1 MRKPVNPFII
11 TGYHSPAYFCDR
23 TEELSWL
30 QEQFVNERNIVLYS
44 WRRMGKTA
52 LVSHFFHNVRKDRRA
67 EGVFVDLLG
76 TSNLS
81 DANRNIAEAIVKQLG
96 NLSKGIGQ
104 RLLKM
109 LGTIGATIGVDPISG
124 TPQVTFGVVQNQSIS
139 TSLEALGG
147 FLLEMK
153 TPIIICIDEFQQV
166 VNYPEKHAEATFRTW
181 IQNLPMVR
189 FIFLGSQRHMMT
201 SMFSEKNRP
210 FYRSAQMRQLDPL
223 PDPEYSKFIKT
234 FFRKNGKSIES
245 IHIDIIFKWTRKQT
259 YYVQLVCNKLFGK
272 TDQVSIEILEEIF
285 REIIQQEIPLFSSY
299 QKLLPRIQWQLLIAI
314 ARAEEIANPYS
325 QAFLQQHGLGA
336 SSSVSSALQNLTKK
350 ELVIHHNQNYT
361 LHDTL
366 LMRWLQQI

>member
-1 MRKPVNPFII
+1 MRKPANPFIV
-11 TGYHSPAYFCDR
+11 TGYHSPAYFCNR
-23 TEELSWL
+23 TYELAWL
-30 QEQFVNERNIVLYS
+30 HEQYSNERNIVLYS

-52 LVSHFFHNVRKDRRA
+52 LVKHFFQNIKKEKRTQ
-67 EGVFVDLLG
+67 GVFVDLLG

-81 DANRNIAEAIVKQLG
+81 DANRIIAEAIVRQFG
-96 NLSKGIGQ
+96 DISKGIGQ

-109 LGTIGATIGVDPISG
+109 LGSIGATLGLDPITG
-124 TPQVTFGVVQNQSIS
+124 APQVTFGMVQNQSIS
-139 TSLEALGG
+139 TSLEVLGG

-181 IQNLPMVR
+181 TQNLPMVR

-210 FYRSAQMRQLDPL
+210 FYRSAQMLQLDAL
-223 PDPEYSKFIKT
+223 SDQDYSKFIKNL
-234 FFRKNGKSIES
+234 FRKNGKIIES
-245 IHIDIIFKWTRKQT
+245 IHIDLIFKWTRKQT

-272 TDQVSIEILEEIF
+272 TDRVNDEVLEEIF
-285 REIIQQEIPLFSSY
+285 QEIMQQEIPLFSSY
-299 QKLLPRIQWQLLIAI
+299 QKLLSKIQWKLLVSIAKVEGI
-314 ARAEEIANPYS
+314 SNPYS
-325 QAFLQQHGLGA
+325 QEFLQKYGLGA
-336 SSSVSSALQNLTKK
+336 ASSVSAALQNLIKK
-350 ELVIHHNQNYT
+350 ELVIQHNRNYT